1 MKNDDHKGPIGPQ
14 KPRLKPPG
22 ENLRRPVCES
32 SLVVAVLVAAMS
44 LVAGAAGR
52 PLRLADLDNRL
63 VNPFDAPEGVKAIVF
78 VFTSIDCPVSNRYAP
93 EIRRISDTFAA
104 TGVRFWMV
112 YPNPAESAKAIRTH
126 VTDFAYPGGVLRDP
140 QQDLV
145 KLAKATVTPEAA
157 VFDRDERLL
166 YHGRIDDRFVS
177 LGLERPAPTTHD
189 LEDAI
194 SAILGGRRV
203 SPASAQAVGC
213 FLADFVR

>member
-1 MKNDDHKGPIGPQ
+1 M
-14 KPRLKPPG
+14 
-22 ENLRRPVCES
+22 
-32 SLVVAVLVAAMS
+32 
-44 LVAGAAGR
+44 
-52 PLRLADLDNRL
+52 
-63 VNPFDAPEGVKAIVF
+63 
-78 VFTSIDCPVSNRYAP
+78 
-93 EIRRISDTFAA
+93 
-104 TGVRFWMV
+104 
-112 YPNPAESAKAIRTH
+112 
-126 VTDFAYPGGVLRDP
+126 TDFAYPGGVLRDP